1 MKREEA
7 ALLLKPFLETL
18 ESVVAVW
25 EAGSQATGRVDAYSD
40 LDLLIITQD
49 EEVEKTLQKT
59 YEFLK
64 KHLSIRHY
72 IRAPEPT
79 WHGFSQFFVIPDDQ
93 DLFYFDLSFT
103 KVSQPDKF
111 TDVERHG
118 KATIWFEKTP
128 LYSPTSFE
136 NEEKEKMLVRIKQSA
151 LLYAPIIER
160 ETRKACKR
168 DSFMDAM
175 SMYHTYLTR
184 FLVPF
189 INLLYRP
196 NKADFG
202 VRYLKNDIPHD
213 VYQKNST
220 LFIAPSCNVISEK
233 ITEAVRWYEELKTLL
248 NQ

>member
-103 KVSQPDKF
+103 KVS
-111 TDVERHG
+111 
-118 KATIWFEKTP
+118 
-128 LYSPTSFE
+128 
-136 NEEKEKMLVRIKQSA
+136 
-151 LLYAPIIER
+151 
-160 ETRKACKR
+160 
-168 DSFMDAM
+168 
-175 SMYHTYLTR
+175 
-184 FLVPF
+184 
-189 INLLYRP
+189 
-196 NKADFG
+196 
-202 VRYLKNDIPHD
+202 
-213 VYQKNST
+213 
-220 LFIAPSCNVISEK
+220 
-233 ITEAVRWYEELKTLL
+233 
-248 NQ
+248 